1 MSIIPNVPGLDAII
15 QDSTLRRT
23 YHDSLW
29 RRQLY
34 RMEALKE
41 NWVANQGDTLIE
53 TRGSLLPVVSQ
64 PLVAGQDPVP
74 VNEAFEQWA
83 VTACQY
89 SSSVDTQMPASWA
102 ALASKF
108 ARDAH
113 TLGLNAGQSLNRLV
127 RNKLYT
133 AYTAGTT
140 HADNSATGTSVEVGS
155 INGFTQVVDGDG
167 QLQTVSVANPKSIT
181 VGTDVVDCVGAA
193 PIDANFPLGA
203 GILTLAASITFVAGE
218 VVTAVDRSAQ
228 FYSGGGTSTDSLTGT
243 DILTLEDIRNAVS
256 SLQDNSVPPHEDGMY
271 HAHIVPAAVSQV
283 FGDPEFQSL
292 NESNYGDAPY
302 RDFIIGKLIGTY
314 HYRDEEN
321 PGVTNSGA
329 LQANRPLDA
338 PLSRLGA
345 EISSNVTNKAGVNVL
360 RTIITG
366 GGAIYEKQI
375 NESEYLTDAGVT
387 GKVGG
392 FNVQTNGVQVDV
404 DGVRFTIRSP
414 LDRLQQIVSQTWSF
428 SGDWGI
434 PSDVNGGK
442 SAGRYKRAVIINSGT
457 P

>member
-1 MSIIPNVPGLDAII
+1 MSLIPNVPGLDAII
-15 QDSTLRRT
+15 QDNTLRRV
-23 YHDSLW
+23 YNDSLW
-29 RRQLY
+29 PRQLY

-41 NWVANQGDTLIE
+41 SWVANQGDTLVE
-53 TRGSLLPVVSQ
+53 TRGSLLPVVST
-64 PLVAGQDPVP
+64 PLTAGQDPVP
-74 VNEAFEQWA
+74 VNEAFEQWV

-89 SSSVDTQMPASWA
+89 SSSIDTQMPASWA

-133 AYTAGTT
+133 SYLAGTT
-140 HADNSATGTSVEVGS
+140 HADNSATGTSLEVGS
-155 INGFTQVVDGDG
+155 ISGFTQVVDANG
-167 QLQTVSVANPKSIT
+167 QVQTVSVANPKSIT
-181 VGTDVVDCVGAA
+181 VGTDVVDCIGAA
-193 PIDANFPLGA
+193 PVDAAFPLGA
-203 GILTLAASITFVAGE
+203 GVLTLAASTTFVAGE
-218 VVTAVDRSAQ
+218 VVVAIDATAQ
-228 FYSGGGTSTDSLTGT
+228 FNSGGGTSTDSLAGT

-256 SLQDNSVPPHEDGMY
+256 ALQDNSVPPHEDGMY
-271 HAHIVPAAVSQV
+271 HAHIVPAAVSQLY
-283 FGDPEFQSL
+283 GDTEFQSL

-302 RDFIIGKLIGTY
+302 RDYIIGKLIGTY

-329 LQANRPLDA
+329 LQTNRPTDA
-338 PLSRLGA
+338 AASRLGS
-345 EISSNVTNKAGVNVL
+345 EISADVTNKGGINVL

-366 GGAIYEKQI
+366 GGAIYEKYI

-387 GKVGG
+387 GKTGG
-392 FNVQTNGVQVDV
+392 FSVQTNGVQVDV
-404 DGVRFTIRSP
+404 DGIRFTIRSP
-414 LDRLQQIVSQTWSF
+414 LDRLQQIVSQTWSW

-442 SAGRYKRAVIINSGT
+442 TAARFKRAVVINSGS
-457 P
+457 